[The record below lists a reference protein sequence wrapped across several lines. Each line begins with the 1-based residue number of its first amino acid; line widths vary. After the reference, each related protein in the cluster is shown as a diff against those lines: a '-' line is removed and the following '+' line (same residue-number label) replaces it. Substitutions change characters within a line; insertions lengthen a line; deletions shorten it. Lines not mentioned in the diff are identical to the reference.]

1 MERFF
6 KRTACLLGAVLIAA
20 MSLVGYL
27 DATLP
32 ASYYVSGD
40 DMPIISCGINVSCE
54 AKPRQED
61 SNQVVLKLFG
71 VIPIK
76 DASVEKSDAPLLI
89 PGGSP
94 VGIKLLTDGVVVV
107 KMTEVSE
114 GICPCKE
121 AGLKIG
127 DCITEANGTDVTSSA
142 QLADIIMNSRGKSI
156 DLTIER
162 NGKELDVTLNAVY
175 SETDGTYKA
184 GLWIRD
190 SSAGVGTLTFIN
202 PKTGAFGAL
211 GHPISDFDTGKLM
224 PLGSGEI
231 VDATV
236 TGYER
241 GLEGLPGELY
251 GTFVSGL
258 AMGTITKNCE
268 RGIYGNVNYTKT
280 HTAAIP
286 IAFKSEVE
294 TGKASILTTIE
305 GSKPREYEIEI
316 EKITLSTAAGTK
328 NMVIKITD
336 PELLKTTG
344 GIVQG
349 MSGSPILQNG
359 KLVGAVTH
367 VFVSDPTRGYGIFIE
382 NMLEEAE

>member
-1 MERFF
+1 MEKFI

-20 MSLVGYL
+20 MALVGYL

-32 ASYYVSGD
+32 TSYYVSGE
-40 DMPIISCGINVSCE
+40 DMPIISCGVSVSCE
-54 AKPRQED
+54 AASSQEE
-61 SNQVVLKLFG
+61 SGSSSQVVLKLFG

-76 DASVEKSDAPLLI
+76 NASVSKSDAPLLI
-89 PGGSP
+89 PGGTP

-107 KMTEVSE
+107 RMSEVTEGV
-114 GICPCKE
+114 CPCEE
-121 AGLKIG
+121 AGLKVG
-127 DCITEANGTDVTSSA
+127 DCITEANGEKVTSSS
-142 QLADIIMNSRGKSI
+142 QFADMIMNSRGEEI
-156 DLTIER
+156 CLTVER
-162 NGKELDVTLNAVY
+162 NGKELDIDLSPIY

-190 SSAGVGTLTFIN
+190 SSAGVGTLTFID
-202 PKTGAFGAL
+202 PETGSFGAL

-231 VDATV
+231 VDATI

-241 GLEGLPGELY
+241 GLIGSPGELY

-258 AMGTITKNCE
+258 AAGTITKNCE
-268 RGIYGNVNYTKT
+268 RGIFGTVNYTKT
-280 HTAAIP
+280 HAAAIP

-294 TGKASILTTIE
+294 TGSASILTTIE
-305 GSKPREYEIEI
+305 GSKPKEYSIEI

-328 NMVIKITD
+328 NMIIKITD
-336 PELLKTTG
+336 PELLAATG

-349 MSGSPILQNG
+349 MSGSPIIQNG

-367 VFVSDPTRGYGIFIE
+367 VCV
-382 NMLEEAE
+382 NL